1 MVLNVQL
8 FAKAEIFFWNKKYTS
23 KKELLQDFRVA
34 KKTLLKFIRL
44 LCTAN
49 KRRLQVLHLLKPTPY
64 LKQTMRKL
72 RMGMVG
78 GGPGAFIGAVHRTAA
93 IMDGLIELVCG
104 AFSSDPAKSK
114 SMATE
119 LDLAPERVYG
129 SWEEMIQK
137 EAALPAEERMEIV
150 SIVTPNHLHF
160 GPAKAAM
167 EAGFDVVMDKP
178 MTFNLAEAKELKN
191 IVERTGRYFC
201 LTHTYTGYP
210 MVKEAREQI
219 RSGKLGEIRKIFV
232 TYPQGW
238 LSYFKEGSGDKQAEW
253 RTDPS
258 RSGAAGAMG
267 DIGTHAFNLTEYV
280 TGLQVSALCAQLN
293 IVVDGRKLD
302 DDGAVLLQ
310 YNNGATGVLMASQ
323 IMAGEENNLTIKVYG
338 EKGGLAWRHADPNSL
353 QLNMLDSP
361 FQTLRAGNDYL
372 SALARHNT
380 RTPWGHPEGF
390 FEAFANHYRNFAL
403 CVDARKNGKEPK
415 PEWLDFP
422 SVEDGVRGMAF
433 IDNVILSGKSELKWT
448 EFKV

>member
-1 MVLNVQL
+1 
-8 FAKAEIFFWNKKYTS
+8 
-23 KKELLQDFRVA
+23 
-34 KKTLLKFIRL
+34 
-44 LCTAN
+44 
-49 KRRLQVLHLLKPTPY
+49 
-64 LKQTMRKL
+64 MRKL
-72 RMGMVG
+72 RMGMIG

-93 IMDGLIELVCG
+93 AIDGLIELVCG

-114 SMATE
+114 SMAGE
-119 LDLAPERVYG
+119 LHLPPERVYG

-137 EAALPAEERMEIV
+137 EAALPAGERMDIV

-160 GPAKAAM
+160 GPAKMAL
-167 EAGFDVVMDKP
+167 ENGFDVIMDKP

-191 IVERTGRYFC
+191 IVEKTGRYLC

-210 MVKEAREQI
+210 MVKEAREQV
-219 RSGKLGEIRKIFV
+219 RKGTLGTVRKIFV

-280 TGLQVSALCAQLN
+280 TGLRVSALCAQLN
-293 IVVDGRKLD
+293 IVVEGRKLD

-310 YNNGATGVLMASQ
+310 YDNGATGVLMASQ

-338 EKGGLAWRHADPNSL
+338 EKGGLEWCHADANSL
-353 QLNMLDSP
+353 LVKMLDAP
-361 FQTLRAGNDYL
+361 VQTLRAGNDYL
-372 SALARHNT
+372 SDLAKHNT

-403 CVDARKNGKEPK
+403 CVGARESGVAPK
-415 PEWLDFP
+415 AEWLDFP
-422 SVEDGVRGMAF
+422 TVDDGVRGMAF
-433 IDNVILSGKSELKWT
+433 IDNVLASGRSEKKWT
-448 EFKV
+448 VFTV